1 MDNKEDYYL
10 IYLNSIKGFGP
21 KTILKLHQKLKKL
34 SKLWSLSKK
43 ELKTLELNHKQIN
56 SFLYS
61 KKHFN
66 YHQLKKN
73 LKNKKINFLTLYNS
87 NYPQKLK
94 NIYDPPP
101 VIFYQGQLNFKLP
114 AVAVIG
120 SRKSTLYGRKI
131 ASKTAAVL
139 AAKGINI
146 ISGMA
151 NGIDSTAHKG
161 ALSVE
166 AGITTAVL
174 ANGFNYIYPSEN
186 SYLAKKIKRDGL
198 LITEFNPE
206 IPPKAGNFPRR
217 NRIIS
222 ALADLILVVEAGK
235 KSGTLITVDYAL
247 EQGKDVMA
255 VPANIDRPTGV
266 GCNRLLKKGAAV
278 YTEVQDILDYLNH
291 YLQNE
296 ENKDNFVQKRTE
308 LQKLYPQLNYDE
320 IKVLKLFQYEL
331 EIYYDDLIKLSNLT
345 TDKVDKILIKFE
357 LMDLIQRL
365 KGKKY
370 RFKGLQNLLKPI

>member
-1 MDNKEDYYL
+1 
-10 IYLNSIKGFGP
+10 
-21 KTILKLHQKLKKL
+21 
-34 SKLWSLSKK
+34 
-43 ELKTLELNHKQIN
+43 
-56 SFLYS
+56 
-61 KKHFN
+61 
-66 YHQLKKN
+66 N

-87 NYPQKLK
+87 KYPQKLK

-186 SYLAKKIKRDGL
+186 SYLAKKIKSDGL